1 MLLAIRSVWI
11 WTASAILV
19 LTWVPL
25 MGIVRLFDRDP
36 LHLRT
41 ARWFR
46 RLGRLFTRVN
56 PWRIHITGLEHFDP
70 HQTYV
75 VVSNH
80 QSLADIPIVSHIR
93 VDAKWM
99 AKAELF
105 RLPLVGPMLR
115 MAGDVPVDR
124 TDMRKAA
131 RSLLECSKLLRRGCS
146 IVFFPEGTRSLDGK
160 VLPFNDGP
168 FQLAIREQK
177 PILPLVVEGS
187 GNALPRHTWIFSE
200 AQDVQLRVLEPV
212 YCDGYTTKQTAELR
226 DLVRQRIVDEL
237 DRLRMKPDRTT
248 SGAIPPEG
256 LVASL

>member
-1 MLLAIRSVWI
+1 
-11 WTASAILV
+11 
-19 LTWVPL
+19 
-25 MGIVRLFDRDP
+25 MGLVRLFDRDP
-36 LHLRT
+36 LRLRT

-46 RLGRLFTRVN
+46 RLGRLFTKIN
-56 PWRIHITGLEHFDP
+56 PWRIHIAGLENIDP
-70 HQTYV
+70 KQTYV

-80 QSLADIPIVSHIR
+80 QSLADIPILCHLRI
-93 VDAKWM
+93 DAKWM

-115 MAGDVPVDR
+115 MAGDVSVDR

-131 RSLLECSKLLRRGCS
+131 RSLMDCARILRQGCS
-146 IVFFPEGTRSLDGK
+146 VFFFPEGTRSLDGQL
-160 VLPFNDGP
+160 LPFNDGP

-212 YCDGYTTKQTAELR
+212 SSEGFTTKQTAELR
-226 DLVRQRIVDEL
+226 ELVRGRIMDEL
-237 DRLRMKPDRTT
+237 NRLR
-248 SGAIPPEG
+248 GG
-256 LVASL
+256 G